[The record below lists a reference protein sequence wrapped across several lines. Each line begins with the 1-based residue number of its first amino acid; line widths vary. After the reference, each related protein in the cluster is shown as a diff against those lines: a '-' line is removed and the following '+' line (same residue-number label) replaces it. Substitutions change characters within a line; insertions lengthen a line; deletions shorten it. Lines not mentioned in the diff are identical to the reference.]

1 MKRLFLLATVVSLL
15 SFGFTQNTIAQTHSI
30 EEVNQ
35 TAMKKE
41 GKYGIMVDN
50 SQYLMAAIVTGE
62 MYKEYSTD
70 IQYEVVLIGAVVKEL
85 ADDKNLLPFIERAE
99 KSGVRIVVC
108 KFAMDKLGVKTSDL
122 PSSVEITGN
131 GFTYYYGLQELG
143 FRTIAL

>member
-1 MKRLFLLATVVSLL
+1 MKKLFLVLTVAFL
-15 SFGFTQNTIAQTHSI
+15 SFGITQTVSAQTYSL

-35 TAMKKE
+35 AGLQKD

-50 SQYLMAAIVTGE
+50 GSYLMASIVTGE
-62 MYKEYSTD
+62 MYKEQSKD
-70 IQYEVVLIGAVVKEL
+70 IEFEVVLIGAVVKEL

-108 KFAMDKLGVKTSDL
+108 KFAMDKLGVTEDDL
-122 PSSVEITGN
+122 PKSVEITGN

-143 FRTIAL
+143 FRTISL

>member
-1 MKRLFLLATVVSLL
+1 MKKLFLALTVAFL
-15 SFGFTQNTIAQTHSI
+15 SFGITETVNAQTHSL
-30 EEVNQ
+30 EEINQ
-35 TAMKKE
+35 AGLQKE

-50 SQYLMAAIVTGE
+50 GNYLMASIITGE
-62 MYKEYSTD
+62 MYKEYSSD
-70 IQYEVVLIGAVVKEL
+70 IQFEVVLIGAVVKEL

-122 PSSVEITGN
+122 PSSVEIVGN

-143 FRTIAL
+143 FNTISL

>member
-1 MKRLFLLATVVSLL
+1 MKKLFLVLSVAFL
-15 SFGFTQNTIAQTHSI
+15 SFGVTQTTNAQTHSI

-35 TAMKKE
+35 AGLQKD

-50 SQYLMAAIVTGE
+50 GQYLMASIVTGE
-62 MYKEYSTD
+62 MYKEYSAD
-70 IQYEVVLIGAVVKEL
+70 IQFEVVLIGAVVKEL

-143 FRTIAL
+143 FNTIAL

>member
-1 MKRLFLLATVVSLL
+1 MKKVFLFLTVAFL
-15 SFGFTQNTIAQTHSI
+15 SFGITQTVNAQAHSI

-35 TAMKKE
+35 AGLQKD

-50 SQYLMAAIVTGE
+50 GQYLMASIATGE
-62 MYKEYSTD
+62 MYKEQSNA
-70 IQYEVVLIGAVVKEL
+70 IQFEVVLIGAVVKEL
-85 ADDKNLLPFIERAE
+85 AEDKNLLPFVARAE

-108 KFAMDKLGVKTSDL
+108 KFAMDKLGVKEGDL
-122 PSSVEITGN
+122 PKSVEITGN

>member
-1 MKRLFLLATVVSLL
+1 MKKLFLVLSVAFL
-15 SFGFTQNTIAQTHSI
+15 SFGVTQTTNAQTHSI

-35 TAMKKE
+35 AGLQKD

-50 SQYLMAAIVTGE
+50 GQYLMASIVTGE
-62 MYKEYSTD
+62 MYKEYSAD
-70 IQYEVVLIGAVVKEL
+70 IQFEVVLIGAVVKEL

-108 KFAMDKLGVKTSDL
+108 KFAMDKLGVKEADL
-122 PSSVEITGN
+122 PKSVEITGN
-131 GFTYYYGLQELG
+131 GFTYYFGLQELG

>member
-1 MKRLFLLATVVSLL
+1 MKKLFLVLSVAFL
-15 SFGFTQNTIAQTHSI
+15 SFGVTQTTNAQTHSI

-35 TAMKKE
+35 AGLQKD

-50 SQYLMAAIVTGE
+50 GQYLMASIATGE
-62 MYKEYSTD
+62 MYKEQSNT
-70 IQYEVVLIGAVVKEL
+70 IQFEVVLIGAVVKEL
-85 ADDKNLLPFIERAE
+85 AEDKNLLPFVARAE

-108 KFAMDKLGVKTSDL
+108 KFAMDKLGVTEGDL
-122 PSSVEITGN
+122 PKSVEITGN